1 MPKIGIVTD
10 NTCDIEPKQLEE
22 MGIGCVSLY
31 VKRKDKFERAVDI
44 DTDDF
49 YEFLKTS
56 DYIPATS
63 QPTPQDFEEV
73 YRKMLKDYDELISV
87 HLSEKLSGTYNSAR
101 IAGQNVDEKRIHIVE
116 SYEATWGLGHLVL
129 ELKKL
134 IDSGD
139 YTIEELKNF
148 VEHFQ
153 EKVNVYFTVG
163 NLNYLAKGGRIG
175 KATAFVGS
183 MLNIKPL
190 LKLENGEILPVKRIR
205 GYKKIIKELST
216 LAMEE
221 KGKGE
226 LKNIT
231 VEHTG
236 SLKLGGDLLDEVVK
250 LGVPREKIIFEPMDI
265 IIGMHLG
272 PDSGGIVTSWE

>member
-10 NTCDIEPKQLEE
+10 NTCDIDPKQLEE
-22 MGIGCVSLY
+22 MGIGYVSLY
-31 VKRKDKFERAVDI
+31 VKWKGKFERAVDI

-49 YEFLKTS
+49 YEFLITS

-73 YRKMLKDYDELISV
+73 YKQMLKDYDELISV
-87 HLSEKLSGTYNSAR
+87 HLSGKLSGTYNSAR
-101 IAGQNVDEKRIHIVE
+101 IAAKEVDEKRIHIVE
-116 SYEATWGLGHLVL
+116 SYEATWGLGYLVL

-139 YTIEELKNF
+139 YNVEELKSF

-163 NLNYLAKGGRIG
+163 SLNYLAKGGRIG

-205 GYKKIIKELST
+205 GYNKIIKELTS

-236 SLKLGGDLLDEVVK
+236 SLKLGGDLLDELVK

-272 PDSGGIVTSWE
+272 PDSGGIVTTWE